1 MTTPTRLLT
10 EIGQGASLRREDPTA
25 AAERAVRDALWRNS
39 INLAELFGC
48 DKAAMQITVEIGVP
62 EPERVDTDTVAAAF
76 PYGQVSVTARTG
88 GLRVPRENGTATFIA
103 TAAIS
108 VALEGV
114 A

>member
-1 MTTPTRLLT
+1 MTPIRLLT

-48 DKAAMQITVEIGVP
+48 EKEAMLITVEIGVP
-62 EPERVDTDTVAAAF
+62 DPHRVDTASVAAAF
-76 PYGQVSVTARTG
+76 PYGQVSVSARPG
-88 GLRVPRENGTATFIA
+88 GLRVPRVDGAATLIA

-114 A
+114 S